1 MDAGSDGRAGGR
13 KILIVAAK
21 TRDNRFALRGID
33 SHRLPADRMPGRQDH
48 INAVGDMGVT
58 VDFDHVNLIEDIRII
73 AVINRMRVF

>member
-1 MDAGSDGRAGGR
+1 MAG
-13 KILIVAAK
+13 
-21 TRDNRFALRGID
+21 
-33 SHRLPADRMPGRQDH
+33 PADGKFLSLQQKPVITALPSEVLTATDCPPTAGRQDH